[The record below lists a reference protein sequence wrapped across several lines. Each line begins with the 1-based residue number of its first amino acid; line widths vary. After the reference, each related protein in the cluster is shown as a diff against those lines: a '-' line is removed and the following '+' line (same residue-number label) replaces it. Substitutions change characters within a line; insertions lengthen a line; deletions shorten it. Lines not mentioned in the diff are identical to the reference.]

1 MENRNHGFHNGL
13 PEIETVYHFDA
24 STLPKTQIFTPD
36 TDSVTTLYL
45 LLWHSLSI
53 SYTHIRWGTYKDIRY
68 IHTPS
73 LSVYVFIRFLCGTFI
88 LYKGVLPAIMT
99 LFPTNNTP
107 LLGRGSIN
115 SSSR

>member
-53 SYTHIRWGTYKDIRY
+53 YTYTVGDIQRYTLHTHPFLVCIR
-68 IHTPS
+68 IHSFSVWDLYS
-73 LSVYVFIRFLCGTFI
+73 L
-88 LYKGVLPAIMT
+88 
-99 LFPTNNTP
+99 
-107 LLGRGSIN
+107 
-115 SSSR
+115 